1 MANRDQRAMTAVGEP
16 MRRQIFEL
24 LARRPQSVADLTKT
38 LPVSQSAISQ
48 HLKVL
53 KAARL
58 VQAQAAGAKRIYRV
72 DPAGLG
78 QMRAWLDRHW
88 AEALE
93 ALATQADQKRDRNK

>member
-1 MANRDQRAMTAVGEP
+1 MTAVGEP

>member
-1 MANRDQRAMTAVGEP
+1 MTALGEP

-24 LARRPQSVADLTKT
+24 LARRPQSVADLTKA

-53 KAARL
+53 KSARL
-58 VQAQAAGAKRIYRV
+58 VQAQAAGTRRIYRI

-93 ALATQADQKRDRNK
+93 VFATQTEQKKDLNK